1 MVCRPHPSKPAPSR
15 PRPSLSPHP
24 ADSAPQLAPSTMP
37 CSSLCP
43 PTPQQAQAWDTWLPL
58 VTLFGLGT
66 LETFPGSWR
75 CLTSTCLW
83 RMRPFPDLVGWPGV
97 QHCLE
102 EGCPAFLAVT
112 SSTVPRQVGSGASW
126 SRMSHANGVLE
137 ASPAAWG
144 WASVRAGSRDLDA

>member
-1 MVCRPHPSKPAPSR
+1 MICRPHPSEPAPSR

-43 PTPQQAQAWDTWLPL
+43 PTPEQAQAWDTWLPL
-58 VTLFGLGT
+58 VTLFRLGT

-75 CLTSTCLW
+75 CLTSTCL
-83 RMRPFPDLVGWPGV
+83 RLMRPFPGLMDWPGM
-97 QHCLE
+97 QHSLE
-102 EGCPAFLAVT
+102 VGRPAFLAVT

-126 SRMSHANGVLE
+126 SRTSHSNSVLE

-144 WASVRAGSRDLDA
+144 GASMRAGSGDLDA